1 MRALIA
7 FDKFKD
13 ALPAPQACAIAA
25 ATLRDLH
32 PDWEFDICP
41 LADGGEGFCAT
52 LTQAA
57 HGTMETFTVTG
68 PRGTPVVAPI
78 GFVAPAK
85 IPAAAR
91 QLLRLDTTNTGTIA
105 VIEMAAASGL
115 ALLPLD
121 QRDPWQTTSCG
132 TGELIRLAA
141 ARGVTTIL
149 LGVGGSATHD
159 LGYGAL
165 PALGIEALTSAGT
178 AVAPPIPA
186 RWPEIAKLRG
196 ALPASFPALRI
207 ACDVANP
214 LLGPQGAAAIYAPQ
228 KGLRPTDF
236 ARLDHQSARLAQ
248 LLCHH
253 CDQPDTLVDTPGAG
267 AAGGIAFGLMTAARA
282 QLIPGYALVA
292 AWLDLETR
300 LAAAD
305 LVITGEGRFDASS
318 LNGKGPGALAA
329 RARALDKPTHVFAGA
344 VDAAPLA
351 GLKLHAVTPPHLP
364 LSTAL
369 RETPTRLAA
378 AIAQAFP
385 ADRATPSDSTGS
397 TQATR

>member
-13 ALPAPQACAIAA
+13 ALAAPHACAITA

-32 PDWEFDICP
+32 PDWELDICP
-41 LADGGEGFCAT
+41 LADGGEGFCAI

-57 HGTMETFTVTG
+57 HGTLETFTVTG
-68 PRGTPVVAPI
+68 PRGTQVVAPI

-91 QLLRLDTTNTGTIA
+91 KLLGLDATNTGTVA

-121 QRDPWQTTSCG
+121 QRDPWQATSCG
-132 TGELIRLAA
+132 TGELIRHAA

-165 PALGIEALTSAGT
+165 SALGIEALTSAGT
-178 AVAPPIPA
+178 AVVPPIPA
-186 RWPEIAKLRG
+186 RWPEIAKLSG

-207 ACDVANP
+207 ACDVDNP

-228 KGLRPTDF
+228 KGLRPADF

-253 CDQPDTLVDTPGAG
+253 CNQPDTRMDTLGAG

-282 QLIPGYALVA
+282 QLIPGYALVS
-292 AWLDLETR
+292 AWLDLEAR

-329 RARALDKPTHVFAGA
+329 RARVLGKLTHIFAGA
-344 VDAAPLA
+344 VTAAPVA
-351 GLKLHAVTPPHLP
+351 GLKLHAITPLHLP
-364 LSTAL
+364 LSAAL
-369 RETPTRLAA
+369 RETPNLLAA
-378 AIAQAFP
+378 AINQAFP
-385 ADRATPSDSTGS
+385 ADRAPPSDSTGS